1 MSNSSIEEEQPTLNT
16 TRRRLIRQSL
26 WKDLGRTG
34 ETTSSLSDN
43 IDDPFQSLSVE
54 EQKKAF
60 YRHKLL
66 VECEKTNR
74 PVNPNIPEDTEILE
88 VEPVSVRYHLRSFA
102 DTQFDQY
109 SSNVGHIGISTMPRV
124 RSTSYQPE
132 VVARDATEE
141 AESSKKAKE
150 DQVAL
155 PSESDDTNTLQMPR
169 EMSLHQNDIIDMT
182 AEIIQ
187 EENLDEGYNSETDG
201 AEFRQPIALAARGK
215 VAGAKINEK
224 FRQTALE
231 KDYCQR
237 AKRFYKLP
245 DGYDL
250 CVPPSGS
257 SVLDCPDGHVAIYL
271 KHFDFGLRFP
281 LHPFVVKI
289 LKAWNVCLVQLTPP
303 TIRVVIALIWVLL
316 HSNYP
321 LTLNAFRRLLT
332 LKRDGQ
338 SDGWWSLYTQPHK
351 YTVHPKLSSCKGW
364 QDKFFFMS
372 VPDDF
377 PLRRT
382 FFRPHPKFESIPERN
397 LGKHERRA
405 VNHFA
410 IIESDN
416 GDGRV
421 RITPK
426 VWVPN
431 AGYILANAPLSHV
444 GVDKLD
450 NKLLGLSADSK
461 RVIRR
466 CPKATKPLYDTLT
479 THYSRTPTVSAKR
492 KAESMAD
499 ENAKKRKTTSL
510 ANRWGTFPRSG
521 ITRQPED
528 RNKKNQAE
536 NKKKP
541 PSPRVQ
547 VKTVVQSSDAVIKK
561 VVDSIDVEDLTNVES
576 PTLPQPNIP
585 DQPAPQTVTT
595 AAGGSDTSAPA
606 LIYQSNQRIERPNER
621 IPEVVLKG
629 FSVLLG
635 HSGDKWQPAID
646 ACRNESMITDDP
658 MLGGTLG
665 YRLLSNL
672 TLPVDRPAGVIGLLA
687 AMHMHNMMKAVMSAL
702 DNADKALQKLKEA
715 KERDDLEMSSL
726 KETTSKVK
734 DLELEVQKL
743 KTQITEKNKIVSRV
757 STLEKDLE
765 AAKGSVRDLQEKIKV
780 LEAYKPGIRQRA
792 VRRFLTSQ
800 EFCTRIQNRF
810 DGGLTSAQRC
820 IAHTVGW
827 KKEDW
832 TAIEKAFNEEVFK
845 IPSGFE
851 EQEFADEDLFNL
863 APAEDEGISDPSILD
878 SPASDGTQA

>member
-1 MSNSSIEEEQPTLNT
+1 MPNSRIEEEQLTLNT

-26 WKDLGRTG
+26 GKDLGRTG

-43 IDDPFQSLSVE
+43 IDDPFQPLSVE

-66 VECEKTNR
+66 AECEKTNR
-74 PVNPNIPEDTEILE
+74 PVNPNISEDTEILE
-88 VEPVSVRYHLRSFA
+88 VEP
-102 DTQFDQY
+102 
-109 SSNVGHIGISTMPRV
+109 
-124 RSTSYQPE
+124 PE
-132 VVARDATEE
+132 VAARDAAEE

-155 PSESDDTNTLQMPR
+155 PSESDDTDTPSNAERDEPSIVHESAINSVLGDDDAQEDIVNADNR
-169 EMSLHQNDIIDMT
+169 NDIIDMT
-182 AEIIQ
+182 VEIIQ

-201 AEFRQPIALAARGK
+201 AEFRQPIILAARGK

-231 KDYCQR
+231 KYYCQR

-245 DGYDL
+245 DGFDL

-257 SVLDCPDGHVAIYL
+257 SVLDCPDGHFAIYL

-303 TIRVVIALIWVLL
+303 TIRAVIALIW
-316 HSNYP
+316 
-321 LTLNAFRRLLT
+321 
-332 LKRDGQ
+332 
-338 SDGWWSLYTQPHK
+338 PHK

-364 QDKFFFMS
+364 QDKFIFMS

-397 LGKHERRA
+397 LGKHKRRA
-405 VNHFA
+405 VNHFD

-431 AGYILANAPLSHV
+431 AGYILGNAPLSHV
-444 GVDKLD
+444 GLCWTDQYGVDKLD
-450 NKLLGLSADSK
+450 NKLLGLSADGK

-479 THYSRTPTVSAKR
+479 THCSRTPTVSAKR
-492 KAESMAD
+492 KAESMVD

-510 ANRWGTFPRSG
+510 ANRR
-521 ITRQPED
+521 
-528 RNKKNQAE
+528 
-536 NKKKP
+536 
-541 PSPRVQ
+541 
-547 VKTVVQSSDAVIKK
+547 VIKK

-576 PTLPQPNIP
+576 PTLPQANIP
-585 DQPAPQTVTT
+585 DQPAPQTITT
-595 AAGGSDTSAPA
+595 AAGGFDISAPA
-606 LIYQSNQRIERPNER
+606 LIYQSNQWIERPNER

-629 FSVLLG
+629 FSVPPG

-672 TLPVDRPAGVIGLLA
+672 TLLVDRPAGVIGPLA
-687 AMHMHNMMKAVMSAL
+687 AMHMHNMIKAVMSGTELVEMYRYYQEQHHQAVVSQNALQTTL
-702 DNADKALQKLKEA
+702 DNANKALQKLKEA
-715 KERDDLEMSSL
+715 KERDNLEMSSL
-726 KETTSKVK
+726 KETAS
-734 DLELEVQKL
+734 
-743 KTQITEKNKIVSRV
+743 
-757 STLEKDLE
+757 KDLE
-765 AAKGSVRDLQEKIKV
+765 AAKGSVHDLQEKIKV
-780 LEAYKPGIRQRA
+780 LEADKPGIRQRA

-800 EFCTRIQNRF
+800 AFCTRLQNRF
-810 DGGLTSAQRC
+810 DGGWTAAQRC
-820 IAHTVGW
+820 IAHNVGW
-827 KKEDW
+827 KNEDW

-845 IPSGFE
+845 ILSGFE

-878 SPASDGTQA
+878 SPAFDGTQA